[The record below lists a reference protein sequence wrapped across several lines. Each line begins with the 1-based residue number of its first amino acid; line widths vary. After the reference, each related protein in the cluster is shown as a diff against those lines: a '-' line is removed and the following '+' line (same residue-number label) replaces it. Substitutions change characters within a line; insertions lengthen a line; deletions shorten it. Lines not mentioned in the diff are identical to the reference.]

1 MFGRGG
7 IKRAKPQVV
16 VFDMTR
22 DAKTLTVL
30 SRHDTCQDAMML
42 YSEHLSKRVTTGSI
56 KLALF

>member
-1 MFGRGG
+1 MFGTAG
-7 IKRAKPQVV
+7 AKHQPPQVV

-30 SRHDTCQDAMML
+30 SRHDTCHDAMVL
-42 YSEHLSKRVTTGSI
+42 YKEHLSERVADGTV